1 MATADK
7 LNYLLETKEEI
18 KNAIVAKGVSVSDA
32 DTFRSYANKIAAIQT
47 GSTTVDSKED
57 ALLTGNI
64 TEYEN
69 DRITSLR
76 AHGLSN
82 YETLESISLP
92 NVTEIG
98 EEGLAYNPN
107 LYSVRLDNVE
117 TLGMSCF
124 RDDYSLSEI
133 ELSNKITTI
142 PAQCFYDCESL
153 NTLKLPGDTMVTLAS
168 VDALTGTMLADG
180 EGSIWVP
187 AALVSQYQSATNW
200 EEYASLFIAGYGP
213 F

>member
-18 KNAIVAKGVSVSDA
+18 KAAIVAKGVSVSDT

-47 GSTTVDSKED
+47 GSVTIDSKED

-82 YETLESISLP
+82 YETLERISLS
-92 NVTEIG
+92 NVIEVG
-98 EEGLAYNPN
+98 EEGLAYNP
-107 LYSVRLDNVE
+107 SVISILLPKAT
-117 TLGMSCF
+117 TLGISCV
-124 RDDYSLSEI
+124 RDNYSLEEI
-133 ELSNKITTI
+133 ELPNITSI
-142 PAQCFYDCESL
+142 SSQCFYDCENLTTIYL
-153 NTLKLPGDTMVTLAS
+153 NNNINLVTLS
-168 VDALTGTMLADG
+168 SIDAFAGTPIADG
-180 EGSIWVP
+180 NGVIYVP
-187 AALVSQYQSATNW
+187 SNLIDSYKNAAN
-200 EEYASLFIAGYGP
+200 
-213 F
+213 